1 MWFVNNSY
9 EKNRL
14 YKYNYNTDE
23 LTMYGATFANED
35 GKNITPIYVHC
46 LAEDRNGNIWIGTT
60 SGPLYLSLSDIKMVL
75 TYLHSIK
82 YLVMIIPIMQ
92 TIY

>member
-35 GKNITPIYVHC
+35 GKILPQFTYIVWQKT
-46 LAEDRNGNIWIGTT
+46 E
-60 SGPLYLSLSDIKMVL
+60 MV
-75 TYLHSIK
+75 IFG
-82 YLVMIIPIMQ
+82 
-92 TIY
+92 

>member
-23 LTMYGATFANED
+23 LTMYGATFTNED
-35 GKNITPIYVHC
+35 GKILPQFTYIVWQKT
-46 LAEDRNGNIWIGTT
+46 E
-60 SGPLYLSLSDIKMVL
+60 MV
-75 TYLHSIK
+75 IFG
-82 YLVMIIPIMQ
+82 
-92 TIY
+92 